1 MHHANHQHGNS
12 PEERL
17 ILARFATRARRA
29 SRHHIEKLT
38 HGAFVAL

>member
-1 MHHANHQHGNS
+1 MHRTTRREKWS

-17 ILARFATRARRA
+17 ILARFATRVRWAARPDVEA
-29 SRHHIEKLT
+29 LN

>member
-1 MHHANHQHGNS
+1 MHRTTSREKCS

-17 ILARFATRARRA
+17 ILARFATRVRWAVRPDA
-29 SRHHIEKLT
+29 ETLN

>member
-1 MHHANHQHGNS
+1 MHRTTDRPDTS
-12 PEERL
+12 PEERV

-29 SRHHIEKLT
+29 SRHHIEKLS